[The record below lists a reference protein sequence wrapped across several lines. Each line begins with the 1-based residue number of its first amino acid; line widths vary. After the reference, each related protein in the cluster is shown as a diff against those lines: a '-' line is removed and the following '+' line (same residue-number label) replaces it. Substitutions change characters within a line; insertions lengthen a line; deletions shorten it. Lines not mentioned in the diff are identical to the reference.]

1 MESKMTVVTKTAMP
15 ADNAALAPNFRA
27 RRPVDLSLL
36 DSASGAFTSATPEL
50 LRPQDPS
57 ELSLPELD
65 GVLNHGAKVFWQY
78 MRPEGRPSFTFGL
91 LRDMKASI
99 DHLTRLFAERGQSE
113 VPVRYTVM
121 ASRMPGIFNLGG
133 DLRRFADLIRAQDR
147 TTLDRYAKAC
157 IDVQYPRSINMN
169 LPIVSISLVQGDAL
183 GGGFEAAMAD
193 DVIIAEKSAKFG
205 LPECLFNLFPGM
217 GALSF
222 LTRKIGAPLA
232 EKMVFSGQIYSAE
245 ELHQMGVV
253 DVLADDGMG
262 EQAVYDFVEKT
273 ERSFASRRSVYAAR
287 QVINPIRREELDRIV
302 DMWVDAA
309 LTLTPADIRKME
321 RLASAQDRRWA
332 QITGAA
338 AR

>member
-1 MESKMTVVTKTAMP
+1 
-15 ADNAALAPNFRA
+15 
-27 RRPVDLSLL
+27 
-36 DSASGAFTSATPEL
+36 
-50 LRPQDPS
+50 
-57 ELSLPELD
+57 
-65 GVLNHGAKVFWQY
+65 VFWQY

-91 LRDMKASI
+91 LRDMRASI
-99 DHLTRLFAERGQSE
+99 DHIARLFAENRGSD

-147 TTLDRYAKAC
+147 TTMDRYAKAC
-157 IDVQYPRSINMN
+157 IDVQHPRSVKMN

-183 GGGFEAAMAD
+183 GGGFEAALAD
-193 DVIIAEKSAKFG
+193 DIIIAERSAKFG

-222 LTRKIGAPLA
+222 LTRKVGAQLA
-232 EKMVFSGQIYSAE
+232 EKMVFSGQIYTAA
-245 ELHQMGVV
+245 ELHEMGVV
-253 DVLADDGMG
+253 DVLAEDAMG

-273 ERSFASRRSVYAAR
+273 ERSFASRRAVYAAR

-309 LTLTPADIRKME
+309 LSLSSADVRKME

-332 QITGAA
+332 QIAA
-338 AR
+338 TARQ